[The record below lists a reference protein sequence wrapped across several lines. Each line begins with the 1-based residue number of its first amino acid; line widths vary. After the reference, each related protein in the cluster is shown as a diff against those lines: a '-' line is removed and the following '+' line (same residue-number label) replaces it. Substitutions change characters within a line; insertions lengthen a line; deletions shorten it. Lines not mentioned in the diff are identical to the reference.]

1 MIRSSLFV
9 LRIQILKQ
17 VGYMMLIRY
26 ENSIL
31 KDIWRQLK
39 SNKYDNVLG
48 LTCSES
54 CSGIRSMK
62 TRLYF
67 QRVHT
72 INREMCSRSAY
83 NLEYSLSLW
92 IIMSLKALSYLSL

>member
-1 MIRSSLFV
+1 
-9 LRIQILKQ
+9 
-17 VGYMMLIRY
+17 MMLIRY

-54 CSGIRSMK
+54 GSGIRSMK
-62 TRLYF
+62 HVCIFNVCTP
-67 QRVHT
+67 
-72 INREMCSRSAY
+72 
-83 NLEYSLSLW
+83 
-92 IIMSLKALSYLSL
+92 